1 MLEPGKSSYE
11 GYVTVEQ
18 WVKTKTADGA
28 KPVATDTI
36 AGQTY
41 SGTWTKV
48 THRFPFTVTI
58 PETDDTAQPGTS
70 YNVKIWVYG
79 LTELKVYVTA
89 TPEAWDQN
97 EQDIEVNKD
106 ED

>member
-18 WVKTKTADGA
+18 WVKTKTADG
-28 KPVATDTI
+28 KTPDTTDQVS
-36 AGQTY
+36 GQTY

-58 PETDDTAQPGTS
+58 PVADGTAKAGTS

-89 TPEAWDQN
+89 VPNQWISGGE
-97 EQDIEVNKD
+97 IEVNKD
-106 ED
+106 KD